1 MGSDLFVTIL
11 GYGDLIAAFAFSAL
25 VVVALLRCD

>member
-11 GYGDLIAAFAFSAL
+11 GYGDLTAAFAFSAL